1 MSARARTV
9 IVLAT
14 WWLGAASLAAAQ
26 VPAGGTTDSLSAVL
40 HKLTARIDSLES
52 GQCPDTAGLALP
64 APSGNIRT
72 DSLLRVTAELA
83 RRLRA
88 LRDARCGAAAP
99 PAGGAAPTPAPADS
113 ADELAAIRAAAAQAG
128 APAAQVDGAPAVTP
142 SAAPDSGAAP
152 TTEEPV
158 QPPRNASSLN
168 PEISATGDVRLV
180 AREGRQRDNGV
191 AREFE
196 VAFQSALDPYS
207 DTKVFLTFEN
217 DEVGVEE
224 GYLYWTGLP
233 GRLRLDVGK
242 FRQQVGDLNRW
253 HLHALPETEYP
264 LVYQRFLAPE
274 GLSGIGLSLYTAL
287 PVSLLGGTHEVWL
300 QGTTAESETMFGA
313 GRQPSLLL
321 RLQNFWQLNRSTYAQ
336 VGLTGL
342 GGNNHDT
349 DLRSRLAGL
358 DFRLTWRPPE
368 AGTRREVTFRAEG
381 YRLHARET
389 GLTTNRYGTF
399 LDLTARLSRRWIAG
413 TRYDWVEAPLGPDD
427 TEWRI
432 TPSLTWWQ
440 SEFVYLRLEGE
451 HRDRDVEGSRNQL
464 SLQAVW
470 AMGPHKHETY

>member
-9 IVLAT
+9 ILLAT
-14 WWLGAASLAAAQ
+14 CWLGAASLAAAQ
-26 VPAGGTTDSLSAVL
+26 VPAGGRTDSLSTVL
-40 HKLTARIDSLES
+40 HRLTARLDSLES
-52 GQCPDTAGLALP
+52 GQCPDTTALGLP
-64 APSGNIRT
+64 TPSGNTRA
-72 DSLLRVTAELA
+72 DSLLRVTAELD
-83 RRLRA
+83 RRVRA
-88 LRDARCGAAAP
+88 LRDTRCAAGVA
-99 PAGGAAPTPAPADS
+99 PAGAPAPGPAPAPADTS
-113 ADELAAIRAAAAQAG
+113 DELAAIRAAAAQAG
-128 APAAQVDGAPAVTP
+128 APGAAPA
-142 SAAPDSGAAP
+142 AAPDTSAP
-152 TTEEPV
+152 PPPAGEP
-158 QPPRNASSLN
+158 QAPRNASALN

-196 VAFQSALDPYS
+196 IAFQSALDPYS

-264 LVYQRFLAPE
+264 LVYQRFVAPE

-300 QGTTAESETMFGA
+300 QGTTAESETMFGE

-336 VGLTGL
+336 LGITGL
-342 GGNNHDT
+342 GGNDHDT

-381 YRLHARET
+381 YRLHASEADV
-389 GLTTNRYGTF
+389 TTNRYGTF
-399 LDLTARLSRRWIAG
+399 LDLNARLSRRWIAG
-413 TRYDWVEAPLGPDD
+413 TRYDWVEAPRGAED
-427 TEWRI
+427 TEWRL

-451 HRDRDVEGSRNQL
+451 HRHRDLEGSRNQL